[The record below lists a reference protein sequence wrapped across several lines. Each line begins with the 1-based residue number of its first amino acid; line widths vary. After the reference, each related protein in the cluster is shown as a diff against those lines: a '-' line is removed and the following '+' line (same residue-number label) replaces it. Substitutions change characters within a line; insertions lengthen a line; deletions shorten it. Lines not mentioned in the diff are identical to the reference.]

1 MNEKGALTM
10 KKGQESG
17 STRRMIMT
25 LLKMKG
31 PLTISALAEELGI
44 TEMGV
49 RRHVLQL
56 EQDSLAKTKVVRQAM
71 GRPMHVYSLTER
83 AEEYFPKS
91 YHNLALELLRELDH
105 ISGTEAVNVLFEG
118 RRRRMLAQYSPM
130 MERRNLEE
138 RVAELSSIQNAGGY
152 MAEWNRE
159 EDGSYVMREYN
170 CPIRQVATQYR
181 KACQCEQNLFEELLD
196 ATVTRGE
203 CMAEGGQCCRYAIV
217 PKSTGKPS

>member
-1 MNEKGALTM
+1 MA

-25 LLKMKG
+25 LLKMRG

-56 EQDSLAKTKVVRQAM
+56 EQESLAKTRVVRQAM
-71 GRPMHVYSLTER
+71 GRPIHVYSLTER
-83 AEEYFPKS
+83 AEDHFPKS

-105 ISGTEAVNVLFEG
+105 GSGGEAVNQLFEG
-118 RRRRMLAQYSPM
+118 RRKRMLAQYGKVM
-130 MERRNLEE
+130 QGRDLEQ

-152 MAEWNRE
+152 MAEWSKE
-159 EDGSYVMREYN
+159 EDGSYVLREYN
-170 CPIRQVATQYR
+170 CPIRQVAAEYR
-181 KACQCEQNLFEELLD
+181 KACECEQHLFEELLD
-196 ATVTRGE
+196 AKVIRSE
-203 CMAEGGQCCRYAIV
+203 CMAEGGQCCRYAIT
-217 PKSTGKPS
+217 PGSSEKSSEIRG

>member
-1 MNEKGALTM
+1 MA

-25 LLKMKG
+25 LLKMRG

-56 EQDSLAKTKVVRQAM
+56 EQESLAKTRVVRQAM
-71 GRPMHVYSLTER
+71 GRPIHVYSLTER
-83 AEEYFPKS
+83 AEDHFPKS

-105 ISGTEAVNVLFEG
+105 GSGGEAVNQLFEG
-118 RRRRMLAQYSPM
+118 RRKRMLAQYGKVM
-130 MERRNLEE
+130 QGRDLEQ

-152 MAEWNRE
+152 MAEWSKE
-159 EDGSYVMREYN
+159 EDGSYVLREYN
-170 CPIRQVATQYR
+170 CPIRQVAAQYR
-181 KACQCEQNLFEELLD
+181 KACECEQHLFEELLD
-196 ATVTRGE
+196 AKVIRSE
-203 CMAEGGQCCRYAIV
+203 CMAEGGQCCRYAIT
-217 PKSTGKPS
+217 PGSSEKSSEIRG

>member
-1 MNEKGALTM
+1 M

-31 PLTISALAEELGI
+31 PLTIGALAEELGI

-56 EQDSLAKTKVVRQAM
+56 EQEALAKTKVVRQAM
-71 GRPMHVYSLTER
+71 GRPLHVYSLTER
-83 AEEYFPKS
+83 AEDHFPKS

-105 ISGTEAVNVLFEG
+105 GSGQEAVNVLFEG
-118 RRRRMLAQYSPM
+118 RRKRMLAQYAPM
-130 MERRNLEE
+130 MENRNLEE

-152 MAEWNRE
+152 MAEWNQE
-159 EDGSYVMREYN
+159 EDGSYVMQEYN

-181 KACQCEQNLFEELLD
+181 KACQCEQALFEELLG
-196 ATVTRGE
+196 AKVTRTE
-203 CMAEGGQCCRYAIV
+203 CMAEGGQSCRYAII
-217 PKSTGKPS
+217 PRKKDKSPELSV

>member
-1 MNEKGALTM
+1 MM

-31 PLTISALAEELGI
+31 PLTIAALAEELGI

-56 EQDSLAKTKVVRQAM
+56 EQESLAKTKVVRQAM
-71 GRPMHVYSLTER
+71 GRPLHVYSLTER
-83 AEEYFPKS
+83 AEDHFPKS

-105 ISGTEAVNVLFEG
+105 GSGQEAVNVLFEG
-118 RRRRMLAQYSPM
+118 RRKRMLAQYAPM
-130 MERRNLEE
+130 MENRNLEE

-152 MAEWNRE
+152 MAEWSQE
-159 EDGSYVMREYN
+159 EDGSYVMQEYN

-181 KACQCEQNLFEELLD
+181 KACQCEQALFEELLG
-196 ATVTRGE
+196 AKVTRTE
-203 CMAEGGQCCRYAIV
+203 CMAEGGQSCRYAII
-217 PKSTGKPS
+217 PSKKDKSPELSV

>member
-1 MNEKGALTM
+1 M

-17 STRRMIMT
+17 STRHTIMT

-31 PLTISALAEELGI
+31 PLTIGALAEELGI

-56 EQDSLAKTKVVRQAM
+56 EQEALVKTKVVRQAM
-71 GRPMHVYSLTER
+71 GRPLHMYSLTER

-105 ISGTEAVNVLFEG
+105 GSGLDAVNILFEG
-118 RRRRMLAQYSPM
+118 RRRRMLAQYAPM

-159 EDGSYVMREYN
+159 KDGSYVIREYN

-181 KACQCEQNLFEELLD
+181 KACQCEHSLFEELLD
-196 ATVTRGE
+196 ANVTRSE
-203 CMAEGGQCCRYAIV
+203 CMAEGGQCCRYSIV
-217 PKSTGKPS
+217 PKIIDNTSEKTS

>member
-1 MNEKGALTM
+1 MM

-31 PLTISALAEELGI
+31 PLTIGALAEELGI

-56 EQDSLAKTKVVRQAM
+56 EQEALAKTKVVRQAM
-71 GRPMHVYSLTER
+71 GRPLHVYSLTER
-83 AEEYFPKS
+83 AEDHFPKS

-105 ISGTEAVNVLFEG
+105 GSGQEAVNVLFEG
-118 RRRRMLAQYSPM
+118 RRKRMLAQYGPM
-130 MERRNLEE
+130 MENRNLEE

-152 MAEWNRE
+152 MAEWHQD
-159 EDGSYVMREYN
+159 EDGSYVMQEYN

-181 KACQCEQNLFEELLD
+181 KACQCEQALFEELLG
-196 ATVTRGE
+196 AKVTRTE
-203 CMAEGGQCCRYAIV
+203 CMAEGGQSCRYAIV
-217 PKSTGKPS
+217 PRKKDKSPEMSV

>member
-1 MNEKGALTM
+1 M

-31 PLTISALAEELGI
+31 PLTIGALAEELGI

-56 EQDSLAKTKVVRQAM
+56 EQEALAKTKVVRQAM
-71 GRPMHVYSLTER
+71 GRPLHVYSLTER
-83 AEEYFPKS
+83 AEDHFPKS

-105 ISGTEAVNVLFEG
+105 GSGQEAVNVLFEG
-118 RRRRMLAQYSPM
+118 RRKRMLAQYGPM
-130 MERRNLEE
+130 MENRNLEE

-152 MAEWNRE
+152 MAEWNQE
-159 EDGSYVMREYN
+159 EDGSYVMQEYN

-181 KACQCEQNLFEELLD
+181 KACQCEQALFEELLG
-196 ATVTRGE
+196 AKVTRTE
-203 CMAEGGQCCRYAIV
+203 CMAEGGQSCRYAII
-217 PKSTGKPS
+217 PRKKDKSPELSV

>member
-1 MNEKGALTM
+1 M

-31 PLTISALAEELGI
+31 PLTIGALAEELGI

-56 EQDSLAKTKVVRQAM
+56 EQESLAKTKVVRQAM
-71 GRPMHVYSLTER
+71 GRPLHVYSLTER
-83 AEEYFPKS
+83 AEDHFPKN

-105 ISGTEAVNVLFEG
+105 GSGLDAVNVLFEG
-118 RRRRMLAQYSPM
+118 RKKRMLAQYSPM
-130 MERRNLEE
+130 MENRDLEE

-159 EDGSYVMREYN
+159 EDGTFVMQEYN

-181 KACQCEQNLFEELLD
+181 KACQCEQGLFEELLS
-196 ATVTRGE
+196 AKVTRTE
-203 CMAEGGQCCRYAIV
+203 CMAEGGQSCRYAIA
-217 PKSTGKPS
+217 PLKKDKTSEMSG

>member
-1 MNEKGALTM
+1 MA
-10 KKGQESG
+10 KKSQESG

-56 EQDSLAKTKVVRQAM
+56 EQESLVRTKVVRQAM

-83 AEEYFPKS
+83 AEDHFPKS

-105 ISGTEAVNVLFEG
+105 GSGVDAVNMLFEG
-118 RRRRMLAQYSPM
+118 RKRRMLAQYSPLM
-130 MERRNLEE
+130 QCRELEE
-138 RVAELSSIQNAGGY
+138 RVAELSTIQNAGGY
-152 MAEWNRE
+152 MAEWSKE
-159 EDGSYVMREYN
+159 EDGSYTLREYN
-170 CPIRQVATQYR
+170 CPIHQVATQYR
-181 KACQCEQNLFEELLD
+181 KACQCEQHLFEELLE
-196 ATVTRGE
+196 AKVTRSE
-203 CMAEGGQCCRYAIV
+203 CMAEGGQCCRYTITPN
-217 PKSTGKPS
+217 PKQKTSEIKG

>member
-1 MNEKGALTM
+1 MA
-10 KKGQESG
+10 KKSQESG

-56 EQDSLAKTKVVRQAM
+56 EQESLVRTKVVRQAM

-83 AEEYFPKS
+83 AEDHFPKS

-105 ISGTEAVNVLFEG
+105 GSGVDAVNMLFEG
-118 RRRRMLAQYSPM
+118 RKRRMLTQYSKV
-130 MERRNLEE
+130 MESRELEE
-138 RVAELSSIQNAGGY
+138 RVAELSTIQNAGGY
-152 MAEWNRE
+152 MAEWSKE
-159 EDGSYVMREYN
+159 EDGSYTLREYN

-181 KACQCEQNLFEELLD
+181 KACQCEQQLFEELLE
-196 ATVTRGE
+196 AKVTRSE
-203 CMAEGGQCCRYAIV
+203 CMAEGGQCCRYAITPN
-217 PKSTGKPS
+217 PKKETFGIKG

>member
-1 MNEKGALTM
+1 MA
-10 KKGQESG
+10 KKSQEGG

-56 EQDSLAKTKVVRQAM
+56 EQESLVRTKVVRQAM

-83 AEEYFPKS
+83 AEDHFPKS

-105 ISGTEAVNVLFEG
+105 GSGVDAVNMLFEG
-118 RRRRMLAQYSPM
+118 RKRRMLAQYSKV
-130 MERRNLEE
+130 MESRELEE
-138 RVAELSSIQNAGGY
+138 RVAELSTIQNAGGY
-152 MAEWNRE
+152 MAEWSKE
-159 EDGSYVMREYN
+159 EDGSYTLREYN

-181 KACQCEQNLFEELLD
+181 KACQCEQHLFEELLE
-196 ATVTRGE
+196 AKVTRSE
-203 CMAEGGQCCRYAIV
+203 CMAEGGQCCRYAITPN
-217 PKSTGKPS
+217 PKQETFEIKG

>member
-1 MNEKGALTM
+1 MA

-25 LLKMKG
+25 LLKMRG

-56 EQDSLAKTKVVRQAM
+56 EQESLAKTRVVRQAM
-71 GRPMHVYSLTER
+71 GRPIHVYSLTER
-83 AEEYFPKS
+83 AEDHFPKS

-105 ISGTEAVNVLFEG
+105 GSGGEAVNQLFEG
-118 RRRRMLAQYSPM
+118 RRKRMLAQYGKVM
-130 MERRNLEE
+130 QGRDLEQ

-152 MAEWNRE
+152 MAEWSKE
-159 EDGSYVMREYN
+159 EDGSYILREYN
-170 CPIRQVATQYR
+170 CPIRQVAAEYR
-181 KACQCEQNLFEELLD
+181 KACECEQHLFEELLD
-196 ATVTRGE
+196 AKVVRSE
-203 CMAEGGQCCRYAIV
+203 CMAEGGQCCRYAIT
-217 PKSTGKPS
+217 PDSREKTSEIRG

>member
-1 MNEKGALTM
+1 MA

-25 LLKMKG
+25 LLKMRG

-56 EQDSLAKTKVVRQAM
+56 EQESLAKTKVVRQAM

-83 AEEYFPKS
+83 AEDHFPKS

-105 ISGTEAVNVLFEG
+105 GSGADAVNILFEG
-118 RRRRMLAQYSPM
+118 RKRRMLAQYSSM
-130 MERRNLEE
+130 MKSRDLEE
-138 RVAELSSIQNAGGY
+138 RVAELSTIQNAGGY
-152 MAEWNRE
+152 MAEWSKE
-159 EDGSYVMREYN
+159 EDGSYTLREYN

-181 KACQCEQNLFEELLD
+181 KACQCEQHLFEELLE
-196 ATVTRGE
+196 AKVTRSE
-203 CMAEGGQCCRYAIV
+203 CMAEGGQCCRYAIT
-217 PKSTGKPS
+217 PNPEQKTSEIRG